1 MSVVLDLIVILII
14 ALFTF
19 IGYKQGLIKT
29 AIKITSF
36 FIAIII
42 ALVLYKPVS
51 ALIIKNTT
59 IDDKIESTII
69 EKITPEGMKP
79 EDEASEATKI
89 PQGFIKEAN
98 NTIKDTAETITVK
111 IIEVCT
117 VLILYLIS
125 RIVLKFIAALGDLI
139 AKLPIL
145 KQFNKL
151 GGTIF
156 GALKGLLIV
165 YVILAVVYLISPLLK
180 ENATKSIDET
190 ILTKAMY
197 NNNIITKIILYD
209 EILKTLFIVCTY
221 RKNDGTSPNL
231 FLTII
236 NVSACNE
243 NPQSASLNG
252 PKSVLMGKT

>member
-1 MSVVLDLIVILII
+1 MSIVLDLIVILII

-42 ALVLYKPVS
+42 ALILYKPVS

-69 EKITPEGMKP
+69 EKITPEGMKA

-125 RIVLKFIAALGDLI
+125 RIVLKFIAVLGDLI

-197 NNNIITKIILYD
+197 NNNIITKIIL
-209 EILKTLFIVCTY
+209 
-221 RKNDGTSPNL
+221 
-231 FLTII
+231 
-236 NVSACNE
+236 
-243 NPQSASLNG
+243 
-252 PKSVLMGKT
+252 

>member
-1 MSVVLDLIVILII
+1 MSIVLDLIVILII

-42 ALVLYKPVS
+42 ALILYKPVS

-69 EKITPEGMKP
+69 EKITPE
-79 EDEASEATKI
+79 
-89 PQGFIKEAN
+89 GFIKEAN

-197 NNNIITKIILYD
+197 NNNIITKIIL
-209 EILKTLFIVCTY
+209 
-221 RKNDGTSPNL
+221 
-231 FLTII
+231 
-236 NVSACNE
+236 
-243 NPQSASLNG
+243 
-252 PKSVLMGKT
+252 

>member
-1 MSVVLDLIVILII
+1 MSIVLDLIVILII
-14 ALFTF
+14 VLFTF

-42 ALVLYKPVS
+42 ALILYKPVS

-79 EDEASEATKI
+79 EDEASEAKKI

-98 NTIKDTAETITVK
+98 NTIKDTAETIMVK

-197 NNNIITKIILYD
+197 NNNIITKIIL
-209 EILKTLFIVCTY
+209 
-221 RKNDGTSPNL
+221 
-231 FLTII
+231 
-236 NVSACNE
+236 
-243 NPQSASLNG
+243 
-252 PKSVLMGKT
+252 

>member
-1 MSVVLDLIVILII
+1 MNIILDLVIVLII

-19 IGYKQGLIKT
+19 IGYKRGLIKS
-29 AIKITSF
+29 AIGIASF
-36 FIAIII
+36 FIAIIV

-51 ALIIKNTT
+51 TLIINNTT

-98 NTIKDTAETITVK
+98 NSIKDIAKMIAVK
-111 IIEVCT
+111 IIGICT
-117 VLILYLIS
+117 LLALYIIA
-125 RIVLKFIAALGDLI
+125 RIVLKFVSALGDLI

-156 GALKGLLIV
+156 GAIKGLLIV
-165 YVILAVVYLISPLLK
+165 YVILAIFYLISPLLK
-180 ENATKSIDET
+180 ENMTKRIDES
-190 ILTKAMY
+190 ILTKFMY
-197 NNNIITKIILYD
+197 NNNIIIKII
-209 EILKTLFIVCTY
+209 T
-221 RKNDGTSPNL
+221 
-231 FLTII
+231 
-236 NVSACNE
+236 
-243 NPQSASLNG
+243 
-252 PKSVLMGKT
+252 

>member
-51 ALIIKNTT
+51 ALIIK
-59 IDDKIESTII
+59 STII

-197 NNNIITKIILYD
+197 NNNIITKIIL
-209 EILKTLFIVCTY
+209 
-221 RKNDGTSPNL
+221 
-231 FLTII
+231 
-236 NVSACNE
+236 
-243 NPQSASLNG
+243 
-252 PKSVLMGKT
+252 